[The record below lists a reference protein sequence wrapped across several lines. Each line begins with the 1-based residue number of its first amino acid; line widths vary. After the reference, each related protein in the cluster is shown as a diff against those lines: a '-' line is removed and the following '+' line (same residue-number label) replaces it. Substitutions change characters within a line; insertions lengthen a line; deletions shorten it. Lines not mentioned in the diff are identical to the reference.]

1 MEETAEH
8 YRQRAA
14 HCRELAKTA
23 TDVVVI
29 QRLIDLAEDFDAEAR
44 RLEEETPIEG

>member
-1 MEETAEH
+1 MEESAEH

-23 TDVVVI
+23 TDDVVL
-29 QRLIDLAEDFDAEAR
+29 QRLIELAEDFEEEAR
-44 RLEEETPIEG
+44 RLTPPDQSD